1 MTFSPLPMTK
11 KTIKIGTRGSKL
23 ALWQAETVKS
33 ELEKAHP
40 TLQFELKIIK
50 TKGDKILDVALS
62 KIGDKG
68 LFTKEIE
75 QALYDNNIDLAVHS
89 LKDLP
94 TELPENLIVGGML
107 KRAEVR
113 DVFISKDG
121 RKLADFTAND
131 KIATSSL
138 RRQAQLLHYNPELQI
153 VDIRGNVETR
163 LKKMNDGHCD
173 ALIMAGAGIL
183 RLGYDEVITEFLDT
197 DVMLPA
203 VSQGAVAI
211 EIREDDERIQLL
223 VDAITDEMTRSTT
236 LAERSLLREL
246 EGGCQVP
253 VGCYSEVNGDK
264 IKLTGMV
271 ASLDGKVRICK
282 SVESSLEEASENAIE
297 LAQLILGAGGKEI
310 LDSIRPS
317 PID

>member
-1 MTFSPLPMTK
+1 MTK

-75 QALYDNNIDLAVHS
+75 QALYDNKIDLAVHS

-107 KRAEVR
+107 KRADVR

-121 RKLADFTAND
+121 RKLSEFTASD

-138 RRQAQLLHYNPELQI
+138 RRQAQLLHYKPDLQI

-211 EIREDDERIQLL
+211 EIREDDDYTQLL
-223 VDAITDEMTRSTT
+223 VDAVTDETTRATT

-253 VGCYSEVNGDK
+253 VGCFSEVNGDR

-271 ASLDGKVRICK
+271 ASLDGKLRIKK
-282 SVESSLEEASENAIE
+282 SVETTLDEASENAIE
-297 LAQLILGAGGKEI
+297 LAQLILDAGGKEI

-317 PID
+317 AVD

>member
-1 MTFSPLPMTK
+1 MTK

-75 QALYDNNIDLAVHS
+75 QALYDNRIDLAVHS

-121 RKLADFTAND
+121 RKLSEFTAND

-138 RRQAQLLHYNPELQI
+138 RRQAQLLHYNSELQI

-183 RLGYDEVITEFLDT
+183 RLGYDEVITEFLNT
-197 DVMLPA
+197 DLMLPA

-211 EIREDDERIQLL
+211 EIREDDEYTQLL
-223 VDAITDEMTRSTT
+223 VDAVTDELTRSTT

-271 ASLDGKVRICK
+271 ASLDGKIRICK
-282 SVESSLEEASENAIE
+282 SVETSMEEASEKAIE
-297 LAQLILGAGGKEI
+297 LAQTILDAGGKEI
-310 LDSIRPS
+310 LDSIRPTAV
-317 PID
+317 D

>member
-1 MTFSPLPMTK
+1 MTK

-75 QALYDNNIDLAVHS
+75 QALYDNKIDLAVHS

-107 KRAEVR
+107 KRADVR

-121 RKLADFTAND
+121 RKLSEFTASD

-138 RRQAQLLHYNPELQI
+138 RRQAQLLHYKPELQI

-211 EIREDDERIQLL
+211 EIREDDDYTQLL
-223 VDAITDEMTRSTT
+223 VDAVTDETTRATT

-253 VGCYSEVNGDK
+253 VGCFSEVNGDR

-271 ASLDGKVRICK
+271 ASLDGKIRIKK
-282 SVESSLEEASENAIE
+282 SVETTLDEASEKAIE
-297 LAQLILGAGGKEI
+297 LAQLILDAGGKEI
-310 LDSIRPS
+310 LDSIRPGTV
-317 PID
+317 D

>member
-1 MTFSPLPMTK
+1 MSK
-11 KTIKIGTRGSKL
+11 KTIRIGTRGSKL

-40 TLQFELKIIK
+40 SDNFELKIIK

-75 QALYDNNIDLAVHS
+75 QALYDNEIDLAVHS

-94 TELPENLIVGGML
+94 TELPENLIIGGML

-121 RKLADFTAND
+121 RKLADFTAKD

-138 RRQAQLLHYNPELQI
+138 RRQSQVLHFNPELTI

-163 LKKMNDGHCD
+163 LQKMKDGHCD
-173 ALIMAGAGIL
+173 GLIMAGAGIL
-183 RLGYDEVITEFLDT
+183 RLGYDEIITEFIDT
-197 DVMLPA
+197 DVMIPA
-203 VSQGAVAI
+203 VSQGAIAI
-211 EIREDDERIQLL
+211 EIREEDELVQSLL
-223 VDAITDEMTRSTT
+223 DVITDEMTRATT
-236 LAERSLLREL
+236 LAERSLLRTL

-253 VGCYSEVNGDK
+253 VGCYSEINGEQ
-264 IKLTGMV
+264 ITLTAMV
-271 ASLDGKVRICK
+271 ASLDGKKLIRK
-282 SVESSLEEASENAIE
+282 SVNSTLDEASEKAIE
-297 LAQLILGAGGKEI
+297 LAQSILDDGGKEI
-310 LDSIRPS
+310 LDSIRPE
-317 PID
+317 

>member
-1 MTFSPLPMTK
+1 MK
-11 KTIKIGTRGSKL
+11 NNTITIGTRGSKL

-40 TLQFELKIIK
+40 HLKVQLKIIK

-75 QALYDNNIDLAVHS
+75 QALYDNEIDIAVHS

-94 TELPENLIVGGML
+94 TELPEDLIVGGML

-121 RKLADFTAND
+121 RKLAEFTAQD

-138 RRQAQLLHYNPELQI
+138 RRKSQLLHFNPELNI

-163 LKKMNDGHCD
+163 IKKMNDGHCD
-173 ALIMAGAGIL
+173 ALLMAGAGIL
-183 RLGYDEVITEFLDT
+183 RLGYEEVITEFLEPDI
-197 DVMLPA
+197 MIPA
-203 VSQGAVAI
+203 VSQGAIAI
-211 EIREDDERIQLL
+211 EIREEDERIQWLI
-223 VDAITDEMTRSTT
+223 DTITDETTRITT

-253 VGCYSEVNGDK
+253 VGCYSEVNGEQ

-271 ASLDGKVRICK
+271 ASIDGKIRICK
-282 SVESSLEEASENAIE
+282 SVETSMEEASEKAIE
-297 LAQLILGAGGKEI
+297 LAQAILEAGGKEI
-310 LDSIRPS
+310 LDSIRPA
-317 PID
+317 

>member
-1 MTFSPLPMTK
+1 MNK
-11 KTIKIGTRGSKL
+11 NTIKIGTRGSKL

-40 TLQFELKIIK
+40 NLNFELEIIK

-75 QALYDNNIDLAVHS
+75 QALYDNTIDLAVHS

-94 TELPENLIVGGML
+94 TELPENLIIGGML

-121 RKLADFTAND
+121 RKLADFTAKD

-138 RRQAQLLHYNPELQI
+138 RRQSQLLHFNPELQI

-163 LKKMNDGHCD
+163 LRKMNDGHCD
-173 ALIMAGAGIL
+173 ALVMAAAGIL
-183 RLGYDEVITEFLDT
+183 RLGYEDVISEMLDT
-197 DVMLPA
+197 EIVLPA
-203 VSQGAVAI
+203 ISQGAVAI
-211 EIREDDERIQLL
+211 EIREDDGRIQAL
-223 VDAITDEMTRSTT
+223 VDAITDEATRSTT

-253 VGCYSEVNGDK
+253 VGCFSEVKGDQ

-271 ASLDGKVRICK
+271 ASLDGTKRILK
-282 SVESSLEEASENAIE
+282 SVESSMEEASEKAIE
-297 LAQLILGAGGKEI
+297 LAQAILNDGGKEI
-310 LDSIRPS
+310 LDSIRPAS
-317 PID
+317 EV

>member
-1 MTFSPLPMTK
+1 MK
-11 KTIKIGTRGSKL
+11 NNTITIGTRGSKL

-40 TLQFELKIIK
+40 HLNVQLKIIK

-75 QALYDNNIDLAVHS
+75 QALYDNEIDLAVHS

-94 TELPENLIVGGML
+94 TELPEDLIVGGML

-121 RKLADFTAND
+121 RKLAEFTAQD

-138 RRQAQLLHYNPELQI
+138 RRKSQLLHFNPELNI

-163 LKKMNDGHCD
+163 IKKMNDGHCD
-173 ALIMAGAGIL
+173 ALLMAGAGIL
-183 RLGYDEVITEFLDT
+183 RLGYEEVITEFLEPDI
-197 DVMLPA
+197 MIPA
-203 VSQGAVAI
+203 VSQGAIAI
-211 EIREDDERIQLL
+211 EIREEDERIQWLI
-223 VDAITDEMTRSTT
+223 DTITDETTRITT

-253 VGCYSEVNGDK
+253 VGCYSEVNGER

-271 ASLDGKVRICK
+271 ASIDGKIRICK
-282 SVESSLEEASENAIE
+282 SVETSMEDASEKAIE
-297 LAQLILGAGGKEI
+297 LAQAILEAGGKEI
-310 LDSIRPS
+310 LDSIRPA
-317 PID
+317 

>member
-1 MTFSPLPMTK
+1 MNK
-11 KTIKIGTRGSKL
+11 NTIKIGTRGSKL

-40 TLQFELKIIK
+40 NLQFELEIIK

-75 QALYDNNIDLAVHS
+75 QALYDNTIDLAVHS

-94 TELPENLIVGGML
+94 TELPENLIIGGML

-121 RKLADFTAND
+121 RKLADFTAKD

-138 RRQAQLLHYNPELQI
+138 RRQSQLLHFNPDLQI

-173 ALIMAGAGIL
+173 ALIMAAAGIL
-183 RLGYDEVITEFLDT
+183 RLGYEDVITEMLDT
-197 DVMLPA
+197 EIMLPA
-203 VSQGAVAI
+203 ISQGAIAI
-211 EIREDDERIQLL
+211 EIREDDERTQLL
-223 VDAITDEMTRSTT
+223 LDAITDEATRATT

-253 VGCYSEVNGDK
+253 VGCFSEVKGDQ

-271 ASLDGKVRICK
+271 ASLDGTKCIRK
-282 SVESSLEEASENAIE
+282 SIEASLEEASEKAIE
-297 LAQLILGAGGKEI
+297 LAQAILDDGGKEI
-310 LDSIRPS
+310 LDSIRPTS
-317 PID
+317 EA